1 MEVRGD
7 LEPEVD
13 LTEAA
18 LRDVL
23 SQRFEA
29 FRLHVGDLRPAYD
42 IEAIQEEPTVRGQFV
57 RDVLSDGL
65 GPDDT
70 RRVLITGLRAL
81 GGRDD
86 LDVL

>member
-1 MEVRGD
+1 M
-7 LEPEVD
+7 
-13 LTEAA
+13 
-18 LRDVL
+18 RDVL
-23 SQRFEA
+23 NRRFDA

-57 RDVLSDGL
+57 RDVLNDGL
-65 GPDDT
+65 SSDET